1 MPRIMTNDS
10 DLRAETVAK
19 LGKHK
24 LWVGHHTFRVAH
36 GAYVQH
42 SGWPQ
47 VLCINY
53 AILSVSGLDGCVI
66 CGRACRTRVARN
78 GPQLM

>member
-1 MPRIMTNDS
+1 MCLWINIYC
-10 DLRAETVAK
+10 
-19 LGKHK
+19 K
-24 LWVGHHTFRVAH
+24 LWLGHHTFRVAH

-66 CGRACRTRVARN
+66 CGRPVE
-78 GPQLM
+78 LESL